1 MTLLDY
7 AVVAIYLALL
17 LLIGWQFR
25 TRSENPA
32 EYFLAGRR
40 MGWFPIGLSVM
51 VTTFSAINY
60 LALPGE
66 VFDCGL
72 YVLASFPVF
81 FLAAWIITKV
91 WMPFF
96 YGKKLVCLYEFLEER
111 FDYKVRALASGLFL
125 AWRFFWMATA
135 LYASAQIMSRLT
147 GVSLPAVILTGG
159 IVATVYT
166 TVGGM
171 RAVMWTDVL
180 QFFVLFGGIVLG
192 LAFAL
197 RGDADAFHIALEGG
211 RLKPFLPFDPEY
223 LSFDPTIR
231 MTLWSGLI
239 GVTVAFLARYGADQM
254 VVQRYFTAKDLRA
267 AQRGLWLNAFVS
279 VLSLSLLALFGLAV
293 YVHALRS
300 GAGDV
305 SGMTARGAS
314 LREIAALIR
323 SFPSGVTGVI
333 AAALLAAT
341 MSSIDS
347 GVNSCTAAYLTD
359 FHNRLFRFRLPGH
372 LLTAV
377 IGSAVTLLALI
388 AVPLIGRTNT
398 LFMIVNKFVNG
409 LGGPLLT
416 LVALAMFSKRVN
428 AFGMFA
434 GGLCGLAASLAVSF
448 CVRTLALQYYAVA
461 NLIVTVAFCYLFSFA
476 AERMAAAK
484 H

>member
-1 MTLLDY
+1 MKLLDY

-17 LLIGWQFR
+17 LLIGWKFR

-66 VFDCGL
+66 VFGFGL

-96 YGKKLVCLYEFLEER
+96 HGKKMVSLYEFLEER
-111 FDYKVRALASGLFL
+111 FDYRVRALASGLFL

-147 GVSLPAVILTGG
+147 GVSLPAVILAGG
-159 IVATVYT
+159 IVATIYT

-197 RGDADAFHIALEGG
+197 RGDADAFRIALEGG
-211 RLKPFLPFDPEY
+211 RLKPFLPFDPAY
-223 LSFDPTIR
+223 LSFDPRIR

-254 VVQRYFTAKDLRA
+254 VVQRYFTARDLRA

-279 VLSLSLLALFGLAV
+279 VLSLSLLVLFGLAV
-293 YVHALRS
+293 YVHAITS
-300 GAGDV
+300 GAL
-305 SGMTARGAS
+305 SGTRIMNGTA
-314 LREIAALIR
+314 LQQIAALIR
-323 SFPSGVTGVI
+323 SFPAGVTGVI

-347 GVNSCTAAYLTD
+347 GINSCSAAYLTD

-372 LLTAV
+372 LLTAA
-377 IGSAVTLLALI
+377 IGSAVTLLALT
-388 AVPLIGRTNT
+388 AVPLVGRTNT

-448 CVRTLALQYYAVA
+448 CVRSLALQYYAVV
-461 NLIVTVAFCYLFSFA
+461 NLILTVAFCYLFSFA
-476 AERMAAAK
+476 SGRPAAAK
-484 H
+484 R

>member
-1 MTLLDY
+1 MKLLDY
-7 AVVAIYLALL
+7 TVVAGYLALL
-17 LLIGWQFR
+17 LLIGWKFR

-66 VFDCGL
+66 VFGFGL

-81 FLAAWIITKV
+81 FLAAWIVTKV

-96 YGKKLVCLYEFLEER
+96 HGKKLVSLYEFLEER
-111 FDYKVRALASGLFL
+111 FDYRVRALASGLFL

-147 GVSLPAVILTGG
+147 GVSLPAVILAGG
-159 IVATVYT
+159 VVATVYT
-166 TVGGM
+166 AVGGM

-197 RGDADAFHIALEGG
+197 RGDTDAFQIALEGG
-211 RLKPFLPFDPEY
+211 RLKPFLPFDPAY
-223 LSFDPTIR
+223 LSFDPRIR

-254 VVQRYFTAKDLRA
+254 VVQRYFTARDLRA

-279 VLSLSLLALFGLAV
+279 VLSLSLLVLFGLAV
-293 YVHALRS
+293 YVHAVKS
-300 GAGDV
+300 GALAGTRIMN
-305 SGMTARGAS
+305 GTA
-314 LREIAALIR
+314 LQQIAALIR

-347 GVNSCTAAYLTD
+347 GINSCGAAYLTD

-377 IGSAVTLLALI
+377 IGSAVTFLALT
-388 AVPLIGRTNT
+388 AVPLAGRTNT

-409 LGGPLLT
+409 LGSPLLT

-428 AFGMFA
+428 AFGMLA
-434 GGLCGLAASLAVSF
+434 GGLCGVAASLAISF
-448 CVRTLALQYYAVA
+448 CVRNLALQYYAVA
-461 NLIVTVAFCYLFSFA
+461 NLILTIAFCYLFSFA
-476 AERMAAAK
+476 SERLAAAK
-484 H
+484 R